1 LHVYEGTEDGDGL
14 GAIWTASVGSLYEN
28 TLISP
33 ITYGVEPPGADLAP
47 APPLEEDK
55 SYTITVTRKDPKG
68 SGDGFQNTRHRYVG
82 KVTFVASSD

>member
-1 LHVYEGTEDGDGL
+1 MG
-14 GAIWTASVGSLYEN
+14 GAYEN

-47 APPLEEDK
+47 APPLEADK
-55 SYTITVTRKDPKG
+55 SYTIVVIRKDPKG
-68 SGDGFQNTRHRYVG
+68 AGDGFQNTRHRYAG